1 MRVKLCHFLL
11 DALTKMAPPN
21 AIQSDAL
28 AKKRVRHAK
37 RRLKE
42 MRLTV
47 PDLPDTVIERCNL
60 RHLSYAVKR
69 CRGGTQ
75 SVLPLPTLQLSSP
88 ENSASSSSL
97 GQ

>member
-1 MRVKLCHFLL
+1 MT
-11 DALTKMAPPN
+11 ANSPPN
-21 AIQSDAL
+21 RTHAAL
-28 AKKRVRHAK
+28 SKRRVRHAR

-47 PDLPDTVIERCNL
+47 PDLPDSVLEQCNL

-75 SVLPLPTLQLSSP
+75 SVLPLPPLLLPSLQHSA
-88 ENSASSSSL
+88 SASSP
-97 GQ
+97 G